1 MLPRRESFPGTDN
14 TLSSPPP
21 HKAES
26 PRGIGKGG
34 GGLATVAEPS
44 SLLPSRPEMA
54 KILRPGFSTHTPTV
68 PKARRAGPSC
78 DVENSM
84 SERPP
89 QRSGSS

>member
-1 MLPRRESFPGTDN
+1 MLPRRESFPGTD
-14 TLSSPPP
+14 TPLSSPPP
-21 HKAES
+21 HKAEF
-26 PRGIGKGG
+26 PRGIGQG
-34 GGLATVAEPS
+34 VAERS
-44 SLLPSRPEMA
+44 SLLLGPEIA